1 MKISAMTRRL
11 AACVPTNR
19 NLIKL
24 SVVFAVCLSFVGLAW
39 SERSSRI
46 DRVESSVENEADI
59 PFAPD
64 PEKSRAA
71 FNEAVKVFFSARC
84 ANCHPAGDI
93 PTQGDEMI
101 PHTQGI
107 TRGGDGHGVY
117 GQKCSTC
124 HQLENLPGEHM
135 PPGTSKEW
143 HMPPANQKMVF
154 QGLTAGQL
162 CRNFKNPRLNGGHKT
177 LREAMAHIQ
186 KRDPLVTWG
195 WAPGNGRTLPP
206 MTFEAFSAKVEEWV
220 KNGGECPE

>member
-1 MKISAMTRRL
+1 MKEITRRL
-11 AACVPTNR
+11 EARGPADR
-19 NLIKL
+19 NLLKL
-24 SVVFAVCLSFVGLAW
+24 AVVLAALLALAGLALSERASRLDRIETSVV
-39 SERSSRI
+39 
-46 DRVESSVENEADI
+46 NEADI
-59 PFAPD
+59 PFTPD

-93 PTQGDEMI
+93 PTQGDEMT

-107 TRGGDGHGVY
+107 TRGKDGHGVY

-143 HMPPANQKMVF
+143 HMPPADQKMVF

-162 CRNFKNPRLNGGHKT
+162 CRNFKNPKLNGGHKT
-177 LREAMAHIQ
+177 LREAMDHIQ
-186 KRDPLVTWG
+186 KKDPLVTWG
-195 WAPGNGRTLPP
+195 WEPGNGRTLPP
-206 MTFEAFSAKVEEWV
+206 MSLEDFSAKIEEWV
-220 KNGGECPE
+220 VNGGECPK